1 MAATL
6 NDIVLMMRSERY
18 KRERLGIPASVPVK
32 RSVVDLSQVN
42 ECPPEATAM
51 EVLLHCMRPIKK

>member
-6 NDIVLMMRSERY
+6 NDIVLMMRS
-18 KRERLGIPASVPVK
+18 ERLGIPASVPVK

-42 ECPPEATAM
+42 ECPPDATAM